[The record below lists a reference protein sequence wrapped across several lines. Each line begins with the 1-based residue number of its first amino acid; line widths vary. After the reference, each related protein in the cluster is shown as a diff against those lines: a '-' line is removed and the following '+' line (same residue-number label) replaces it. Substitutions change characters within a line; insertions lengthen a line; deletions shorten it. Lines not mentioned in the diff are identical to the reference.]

1 MTVDSRFSKVFG
13 QQIKLYWI
21 HYFFYYITVIKWS
34 AAVASLNQD
43 SLLNREST
51 VLPTTLKPSF
61 DKADWEFCALWYTR
75 ILRDSVP
82 ESYLYLKDIVVILF
96 QNFFVPISSLKVFH
110 FNDVGLKNGPKLYKG
125 IFCQVLM
132 LLSDPHKKFPNFP
145 GKSKKFPETNPKS
158 GQDFPLTFA

>member
-1 MTVDSRFSKVFG
+1 MRSLVCSSCFTKSGFFTKSGVYCIAD
-13 QQIKLYWI
+13 
-21 HYFFYYITVIKWS
+21 YF
-34 AAVASLNQD
+34 
-43 SLLNREST
+43 
-51 VLPTTLKPSF
+51 
-61 DKADWEFCALWYTR
+61 KAELWYTR

-82 ESYLYLKDIVVILF
+82 ESYLYVKDIVVILF